1 MAETFSALLS
11 ALIPLNT
18 LKPGPF
24 TLDLFMVGLSAPC
37 LLYVSIGF
45 ILGLFVP
52 PGGRPALLHEKSFA
66 AAGGAVLFFCLGVCV
81 SLLPPYAPAL
91 SLAAYLIQSLGL
103 GAYGVFLCAALYG
116 ASHNE
121 HINPFIFAPLAA
133 VAILAVILPFAL
145 GLPVSFFLGP
155 FYLILF
161 VLFLPLA
168 FSQKG
173 SGAIAAVLGFL
184 PFGAAF
190 FIPLLGLRLLLWTI
204 AILLFLGAAKKH
216 FFFFPQSA
224 ALSPPELIRFALAA
238 NAEPA
243 AEPARPPGSGLLSAA
258 EKIAA
263 GPAGKDGAVSGEKT
277 GETLLSRH
285 FIREL
290 ESNDGMILPVK
301 GDKPGVQ
308 TGKAESPINPFIPKE
323 FLKILH
329 RNTVMDLQLG
339 DHTQQ
344 EMTVFFSDIRQFT
357 SLTERLT
364 PEESFKFI
372 NSYLSRIVPVITEH
386 GGFVDKF
393 IGDAVMA
400 LYPQKDG
407 ADRAVRS
414 AIEIQRTLQ
423 TYNEQR
429 AKHNY
434 SHLSIGVGI
443 HMGSLMIGVV
453 GVKDRMQNTVI
464 SDAVNQASR
473 LEGMCKA
480 YNVSLVISE
489 EIFKGLE
496 DPGSYMYRFLGK
508 VRVKGKSEPVSV
520 FEIYDG
526 IDPDTLER
534 KRQANRFWEEGMLS
548 FSKQDYSG
556 ALFKFQKVREILPE
570 DGAAIH
576 YTDHCMKKLGI

>member
-1 MAETFSALLS
+1 MLS

-24 TLDLFMVGLSAPC
+24 ALDFFIVGLSAPC
-37 LLYVSIGF
+37 LLYVSISSL
-45 ILGLFVP
+45 LGLFVP
-52 PGGRPALLHEKSFA
+52 PGERPALLHEKSFA

-121 HINPFIFAPLAA
+121 HINPFIFGPLAA
-133 VAILAVILPFAL
+133 TAILAVILPFAL

-173 SGAIAAVLGFL
+173 SGAIGAVLGFL

-190 FIPLLGLRLLLWTI
+190 FVPLLALKFLLWTI
-204 AILLFLGAAKKH
+204 SILLFLGAAKKH

-224 ALSPPELIRFALAA
+224 ALSPPELIRLALAA
-238 NAEPA
+238 NAELAANKPA
-243 AEPARPPGSGLLSAA
+243 AKPVRPSGSGLLSAA
-258 EKIAA
+258 EKIAL
-263 GPAGKDGAVSGEKT
+263 GPAAKDGARVPGGKT
-277 GETLLSRH
+277 GETLMSRQ
-285 FIREL
+285 FIQEL
-290 ESNDGMILPVK
+290 ASNDGMILPVN
-301 GDKPGVQ
+301 GDKPKVQ
-308 TGKAESPINPFIPKE
+308 TGKAERAINPFIPKE

-329 RNTVMDLQLG
+329 RNTMMDLQLG
-339 DHTQQ
+339 DHIQQ

-357 SLTERLT
+357 SLIERLT

-393 IGDAVMA
+393 IGDAIMA

-429 AKHNY
+429 AKYNY

-453 GVKDRMQNTVI
+453 GVEDRMQNTVI

-473 LEGMCKA
+473 MEGMCKA

-489 EIFKGLE
+489 EIFKSLE

-570 DGAAIH
+570 DGAAIY